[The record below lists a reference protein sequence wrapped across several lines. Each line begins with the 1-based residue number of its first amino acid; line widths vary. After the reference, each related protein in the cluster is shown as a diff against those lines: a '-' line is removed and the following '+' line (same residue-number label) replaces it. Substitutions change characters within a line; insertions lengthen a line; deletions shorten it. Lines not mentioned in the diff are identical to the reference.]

1 MLILLFEAFQ
11 KHLIISRP
19 WVSRTSLSQ
28 TQLHLVFLS
37 FMRCD
42 NINVWILTV
51 YIDFV
56 VLLIFDVPV
65 AFGLLLVRCG
75 CLNARMSNHL

>member
-1 MLILLFEAFQ
+1 MLIFLFEAFQ
-11 KHLIISRP
+11 KHLIILRP

-42 NINVWILTV
+42 NVWILTV

-65 AFGLLLVRCG
+65 AFGLPFVHEMR
-75 CLNARMSNHL
+75 